1 MYSHDHCKTTFWLA
15 DISQHTLGHEY
26 HSNNRHGPEDQHAQR
41 HLLVR
46 QIHHHPKHVNFIQFP
61 ENPRIRPM
69 YILEIEDCQSVCS
82 DCHRALDPLL

>member
-1 MYSHDHCKTTFWLA
+1 MYTHDHCKTTFWLA
-15 DISQHTLGHEY
+15 DISQHTLDHEY

-46 QIHHHPKHVNFIQFP
+46 QIHRHPKLIIIIKLH
-61 ENPRIRPM
+61 PM
-69 YILEIEDCQSVCS
+69 YVLEIEDCQSVCS